1 VNHDAFAL
9 TLPSRGE
16 YLGTA
21 RSFAAAVARHFAI
34 TGEEVEDLK
43 VAISEACVDALE
55 SGSAVALHAEDE
67 GRVISFVVDA
77 PERDETIVTEGGDE
91 LGAAVRM
98 ELIRTLFP
106 DAEVVV
112 VDDRRA
118 IRFSLPVG

>member
-21 RSFAAAVARHFAI
+21 RSFAAAVARHFSI
-34 TGEEVEDLK
+34 TGEDVEDLK

-55 SGSAVALHAEDE
+55 SGTPVLVHAEDE

-77 PERDETIVTEGGDE
+77 PERAEATGPDQRDE
-91 LGAAVRM
+91 LGAPVRM

-106 DAEVVV
+106 DAAIVS
-112 VDDRRA
+112 VDGRRA
-118 IRFSLPVG
+118 IRFSLRVD

>member
-34 TGEEVEDLK
+34 TGEDVEDLK

-55 SGSAVALHAEDE
+55 SGDPVVVRAEDE
-67 GRVISFVVDA
+67 GRVISFLVDA
-77 PERDETIVTEGGDE
+77 PERDEILSELGDE
-91 LGAAVRM
+91 LGAAVRI
-98 ELIRTLFP
+98 ELVRTLFP
-106 DAEVVV
+106 DAAVAT
-112 VDDRRA
+112 VDGRRV